1 MYFIGFIQ
9 VCNRS
14 VPSEEPKWYP
24 IAPCDIVLLISEE
37 LHNIVSTYTMLH
49 QLIYLSCI
57 QTNME
62 NDTQKLQSL
71 ISFLRKDNLFS
82 GDIILISEVFVTTEG
97 CLDGSQV
104 LY

>member
-1 MYFIGFIQ
+1 
-9 VCNRS
+9 
-14 VPSEEPKWYP
+14 
-24 IAPCDIVLLISEE
+24 
-37 LHNIVSTYTMLH
+37 
-49 QLIYLSCI
+49 
-57 QTNME
+57 ME